1 MPILDQK
8 VEDWEGFTITTFS
21 IGSHTVSTP
30 NWQLIS
36 YFDGSFE
43 LYDLT
48 NDYHQFKNIADLPSS
63 LGIIDKLKKYI
74 PEEKHWKYFIRYRD
88 YKILVPEIG
97 KIQVFDQM
105 LEGRNDDDIAKEV
118 PDLVKKV
125 KTYINKY
132 QHQKK
137 KFSIPVL

>member
-1 MPILDQK
+1 M
-8 VEDWEGFTITTFS
+8 E
-21 IGSHTVSTP
+21 
-30 NWQLIS
+30 
-36 YFDGSFE
+36 
-43 LYDLT
+43 
-48 NDYHQFKNIADLPSS
+48 
-63 LGIIDKLKKYI
+63 
-74 PEEKHWKYFIRYRD
+74 YFIRYRD

-118 PDLVKKV
+118 PDLVKKI

-132 QHQKK
+132 QPQQK